1 MANERRGDRRQG
13 RPGGG
18 GGYGDFRP
26 RRSGPPRGGPP
37 RSGGSRGGF
46 GDEAPRD
53 FVPRQGRA
61 PYPPR
66 TGGGYAP
73 RSAPDEGGMAIRVDP
88 RRLSLL
94 KELAAAEG
102 LRPGQLVQRW
112 VEERL
117 DAERSGQPMAGGS
130 PAGPRI
136 AELESTLAAIS
147 ARIDEVTRR
156 LQAVE
161 STGGGEAGFRAA
173 SESSETA
180 RTREP
185 STRRR
190 GRPPKASGGQAA
202 AARSARAAASRNG
215 HVGLHDEIIAVI
227 RERGTSTAAELAT
240 AIRERGRYQPPRSAK
255 PLDAATVNSR
265 VSNPVYRARFRRAEG
280 RIGLAE

>member
-13 RPGGG
+13 RPGGA

-26 RRSGPPRGGPP
+26 RRSGPPRSGPP
-37 RSGGSRGGF
+37 RGGGSRGGF

-53 FVPRQGRA
+53 FVPGQGRA

-117 DAERSGQPMAGGS
+117 DAERTGQPS
-130 PAGPRI
+130 PGAASPDSRV
-136 AELESTLAAIS
+136 AALETALSVLA
-147 ARIDEVTRR
+147 ARIDEVTQR
-156 LQAVE
+156 LALVE
-161 STGGGEAGFRAA
+161 SRAPAAG
-173 SESSETA
+173 T
-180 RTREP
+180 
-185 STRRR
+185 STKIGTQEVPRRRR
-190 GRPPKASGGQAA
+190 GRPPKSAGTQASPPVRQPT
-202 AARSARAAASRNG
+202 ASRDG
-215 HVGLHDEIIAVI
+215 RVGLHDEIIAVI
-227 RERGTSTAAELAT
+227 RERGPSTAAELAT
-240 AIRERGRYQPPRSAK
+240 AIRDRGRYVPPRSAK

-265 VSNPVYRARFRRAEG
+265 VSNPVYRGRFRRAEG
-280 RIGLAE
+280 RISLAE